1 MNIIDKVLYDIKDRG
16 IFYLLPFYGGLAL
29 SLIFEYPVQLLC
41 DRRIVVNDMEHKYLV
56 HWYNVTYINERAIEV
71 PISLS
76 YCCGDILEVG
86 NVLSHYVDFKHDV
99 VDKYE
104 IGKGII
110 NEDIVD
116 YSPGKLYDSIICIST
131 LEHIGWE
138 EEERD
143 PQKIF
148 IALDKMKSLL
158 KPKGV
163 LIVTVPVG
171 WNPFV
176 NERMIRERFTDV
188 FCFHR
193 TSRYD
198 WVQCKW
204 HDTDYCRRWGDPYP
218 YANDLMI
225 GIYKKD

>member
-1 MNIIDKVLYDIKDRG
+1 MNIIDKVLYDIKDKG
-16 IFYLLPFYGGLAL
+16 IFCSLSLYGGLAL
-29 SLIFEYPVQLLC
+29 SLIFEYPIQLFR
-41 DRRIVVNDMEHKYLV
+41 DRSIVVNDTKYKYLV
-56 HWYNVTYINERAIEV
+56 HWYNVTYINERSIEV

-76 YCCGDILEVG
+76 YLRGDVLEVG
-86 NVLSHYVDFKHDV
+86 NVLSHYVSFKHDV

-104 IGKGII
+104 IDDGVI
-110 NEDIVD
+110 NVDIVD
-116 YSPGKLYDSIICIST
+116 YNPGKLYDSIVCIST

-138 EEERD
+138 EGERD

-148 IALDKMKSLL
+148 VAIDKMKSLL
-158 KPKGV
+158 KPNGV

-176 NERMIRERFTDV
+176 NERMMREHFTEV

-198 WVQCKW
+198 WVQCTW
-204 HDTDYCRRWGDPYP
+204 RDADYCRRWGDPYP